1 MFSHFGHTVTL
12 DLVSFVFLGSCD
24 RIKIHSISNLQETVS
39 ILTVPDQSGVRA
51 MNWSVDGQLIAASTT
66 QGSIYVFVTKM
77 SVLSTVSFPR
87 IAILSSLAE
96 VSIYNY
102 TMDKIRTPLGVMALE
117 IEPSVIAVGP
127 FHFACGMNNHAWFYD
142 LSRPLDEASKP
153 LNDREYIAEINDLK
167 MNAKYCAALIGGRV
181 SLHPVCSISCSLR
194 QIV

>member
-1 MFSHFGHTVTL
+1 MYTFR
-12 DLVSFVFLGSCD
+12 SCFFIVIVCH

-39 ILTVPDQSGVRA
+39 ILTVPDQSGVKA
-51 MNWSVDGQLIAASTT
+51 MDWSVDGQLIAASTT

-102 TMDKIRTPLGVMALE
+102 TLDKIRTPHGVIALE
-117 IEPSVIAVGP
+117 IEPSVIAIGP

-142 LSRPLDEASKP
+142 LSRPLDEASRP
-153 LNDREYIAEINDLK
+153 LSDREYIAEINDLK
-167 MNAKYCAALIGGRV
+167 LNAKYCAALIGGRV
-181 SLHPVCSISCSLR
+181 SLHPVGQFGL
-194 QIV
+194 

>member
-1 MFSHFGHTVTL
+1 M
-12 DLVSFVFLGSCD
+12 D
-24 RIKIHSISNLQETVS
+24 
-39 ILTVPDQSGVRA
+39 
-51 MNWSVDGQLIAASTT
+51 WSVDGQLIAASTT

-117 IEPSVIAVGP
+117 IEPSVIAIGP

-142 LSRPLDEASKP
+142 LNRPLDEASKP

-181 SLHPVCSISCSLR
+181 SLHPVSFSLQLWVSLNLDLTNEMIYFVWSFLSLFFYKCR
-194 QIV
+194 LQQIPQ